1 MLATDSMMSPILHY
15 FVVFKSVYMSNT
27 TATIISKTF
36 EGFYRPLSTP
46 KHRHLLR
53 FLWSPF
59 MACLLLAVIVRVWLI
74 VHTNG
79 VIAGDEAMVGLQAE
93 HILHGEHPIY
103 YYGQPYMGSLQMY
116 LIAGIILLTGPS
128 VWAIRI
134 EPLIISLIL
143 VYLTW
148 CFSVA
153 LADGAHLSNRV
164 KTLFTVIA
172 TLVAAFAP
180 LYDTVEELRTTGGYV
195 ESFTIMLWLL
205 FCAFRL
211 TQRWRAGASTRELAF
226 RWAAIGFLVG
236 LGFWIDPLVVYA
248 LLTITIWI
256 AGYIIFQLVKPERQT
271 VTQTRITVLKKALL
285 FGVAIPASLV
295 GFAPGLYW
303 GAHNQWAN
311 LRYLFQKEGTVPHG
325 RLHTILQV
333 QNLYT
338 SCLVP
343 RALGGA
349 LPTQPD
355 VTIANPH
362 ILTFGLAIS
371 VCCFV
376 ISVVSVLLSVFLHH
390 PLLLRIR
397 QLTLLPLLFIG
408 CASIIFCTASIAIY
422 AIYSGCSSWD
432 LVGRYVVPLVIA
444 LPFLIAAV
452 FTIPAMILADRKKT
466 AAQGKDEK
474 QDNSRLAP
482 PTASP
487 RLPLLEAIQVGLL
500 VVLTI
505 YFFSQGVAYIQ
516 ADPRYTFQG
525 TGCISANPTDQSPI
539 INYMQQAKIRYA
551 WATGWLG
558 DPITFKTNGALLV
571 TELHGRIQANSNT
584 VLHADRPGI
593 FFLAQHNDAHP
604 ALLKALDTNNVTY
617 HIERFYSG
625 QGVDL
630 LLVTPLNRTVSPLDP
645 AYSNLFQVVFR
656 GCLTQ

>member
-1 MLATDSMMSPILHY
+1 MHY
-15 FVVFKSVYMSNT
+15 FIAFKSVYMSNT
-27 TATIISKTF
+27 TATFISKTF
-36 EGFYRPLSTP
+36 EGFYRPLSTS
-46 KHRHLLR
+46 KHRHLLSI
-53 FLWSPF
+53 LWLPL

-79 VIAGDEAMVGLQAE
+79 VIAGDEAEVGLQAE

-116 LIAGIILLTGPS
+116 LIAGIFLLTGPS

-134 EPLIISLIL
+134 EPLLISLVI

-148 CFSVA
+148 CFSSA
-153 LADGAHLSNRV
+153 LADAAHLSTRA
-164 KTLFTVIA
+164 KTLFMVIA
-172 TLVAAFAP
+172 TLVAAFPP

-195 ESFTIMLWLL
+195 EAFALMLWLL
-205 FCAFRL
+205 FCTFRL
-211 TQRWRAGASTRELAF
+211 TQRWHVGASARELAL
-226 RWAAIGFLVG
+226 RWAGIGFLVG
-236 LGFWIDPLVVYA
+236 LGFWIDPLIVYA
-248 LLTITIWI
+248 LLTVAIWI
-256 AGYIIFQLVKPERQT
+256 GGYLILELVKPRRQT
-271 VTQTRITVLKKALL
+271 ASRTRIAVFKEALL

-303 GAHNQWAN
+303 GAHHQWAN
-311 LRYLFQKEGTVPHG
+311 IRYLFQKGGTVPHG

-333 QNLYT
+333 QNVYST
-338 SCLVP
+338 CLAP
-343 RALGGA
+343 RVLGGA

-355 VTIANPH
+355 VTVANPH
-362 ILTFGLAIS
+362 IMTFGLAIS
-371 VCCFV
+371 ICCFA
-376 ISVVSVLLSVFLHH
+376 ISAASVLLSVFWHH

-397 QLTLLPLLFIG
+397 QLTLLPLLFIA
-408 CASIIFCTASIAIY
+408 CASIIFSTASIAIY
-422 AIYSGCSSWD
+422 AIASGCTSWD

-452 FTIPAMILADRKKT
+452 FTIPAMMLIERKKT

-474 QDNSRLAP
+474 QDIARLAIR
-482 PTASP
+482 TTSP
-487 RLPLLEAIQVGLL
+487 RLTLLAAIQVGLL
-500 VVLTI
+500 CILAI

-525 TGCISANPTDQSPI
+525 TGCISSNPTDQSPI
-539 INYMQQAKIRYA
+539 IKYMQQAHIRYA

-571 TELHGRIQANSNT
+571 TERPGRILANSNT
-584 VLHADRPGI
+584 VLHADRPGF
-593 FFLAQHNDAHP
+593 FFLVPHDDLHPTILQAVDA
-604 ALLKALDTNNVTY
+604 KNITY
-617 HIERFYSG
+617 HIERFYSE
-625 QGVDL
+625 QGIDL

-645 AYSNLFQVVFR
+645 AFSNLFQKVFR

>member
-1 MLATDSMMSPILHY
+1 
-15 FVVFKSVYMSNT
+15 MSNT
-27 TATIISKTF
+27 TVTLISKTI

-46 KHRHLLR
+46 KHRHLLS
-53 FLWSPF
+53 FLWSPL
-59 MACLLLAVIVRVWLI
+59 MVCLLLAVIVRVWLI

-79 VIAGDEAMVGLQAE
+79 VIAGDEAEVGLQAE

-116 LIAGIILLTGPS
+116 LIAGIILLTSPS

-134 EPLIISLIL
+134 EPLIISLVL

-148 CFSVA
+148 CFSAA
-153 LADGAHLSNRV
+153 LADGAHLSTRA
-164 KTLFTVIA
+164 KMLFMVIA
-172 TLVAAFAP
+172 TLVAAFPP

-195 ESFTIMLWLL
+195 EAFTIMLWLM

-211 TQRWRAGASTRELAF
+211 TQRWHVGASARELAL
-226 RWAAIGFLVG
+226 RWVGIGFLVG
-236 LGFWIDPLVVYA
+236 LGFWIDPLVLYA
-248 LLTITIWI
+248 LLTIAICI
-256 AGYIIFQLVKPERQT
+256 GGYFILQLVKPDQQT
-271 VTQTRITVLKKALL
+271 ATQTRIAVFKEALL
-285 FGVAIPASLV
+285 SGVAIPASLV

-303 GAHNQWAN
+303 GAHHQWAN
-311 LRYLFQKEGTVPHG
+311 IRYLFQKEGTVPNG

-333 QNLYT
+333 QNVYT
-338 SCLVP
+338 TCLAP
-343 RALGGA
+343 RTLGGA

-355 VTIANPH
+355 VTVANPH

-371 VCCFV
+371 VSCLV
-376 ISVVSVLLSVFLHH
+376 ISVASVLLSVLWHH

-397 QLTLLPLLFIG
+397 QLTLLPLLFVA

-452 FTIPAMILADRKKT
+452 FTIPAMMLNERKKT
-466 AAQGKDEK
+466 AAQVKDEK
-474 QDNSRLAP
+474 QDIAQLA
-482 PTASP
+482 TTTDSP
-487 RLPLLEAIQVGLL
+487 RFELLEAIQIGLL
-500 VVLTI
+500 VVLAI
-505 YFFSQGVAYIQ
+505 YFLSQSVAYIQ

-525 TGCISANPTDQSPI
+525 TGCISANPTDQDPI
-539 INYMQQAKIRYA
+539 IKYMQQAHIRYA

-571 TELHGRIQANSNT
+571 TERPGRILANSNT
-584 VLHADRPGI
+584 VLHVIRPSF
-593 FFLAQHNDAHP
+593 FFLVRHDDLHPKILQAVDA
-604 ALLKALDTNNVTY
+604 KNVTY
-617 HIERFYSG
+617 HIERFYSE
-625 QGVDL
+625 QGIDL

-645 AYSNLFQVVFR
+645 AYSNLFQSVFR

>member
-1 MLATDSMMSPILHY
+1 
-15 FVVFKSVYMSNT
+15 MSNT
-27 TATIISKTF
+27 TATNISKTF

-46 KHRHLLR
+46 KHRQLLR
-53 FLWSPF
+53 FVWPPL
-59 MACLLLAVIVRVWLI
+59 MACLFLAVIVRVWLI

-148 CFSVA
+148 CFSAA
-153 LADGAHLSNRV
+153 LADGAHLSKRV
-164 KTLFTVIA
+164 KALFIFIA

-195 ESFTIMLWLL
+195 EAFTIMLWLL

-211 TQRWRAGASTRELAF
+211 TQRWSVGASARELAF
-226 RWAAIGFLVG
+226 RWAGIGFLVG

-256 AGYIIFQLVKPERQT
+256 GGYIIFQLVKPDRQAAT
-271 VTQTRITVLKKALL
+271 HTRIAVLKEALL

-333 QNLYT
+333 QNVYS
-338 SCLVP
+338 SCLAP

-349 LPTQPD
+349 LPTQPG
-355 VTIANPH
+355 VTIANAH
-362 ILTFGLAIS
+362 LMTFGLAVS
-371 VCCFV
+371 VCCFGISIASV
-376 ISVVSVLLSVFLHH
+376 ILSVFWHH
-390 PLLLRIR
+390 PLFMRIR
-397 QLTLLPLLFIG
+397 QLTLLPLLFMA

-444 LPFLIAAV
+444 LPFLIGAV
-452 FTIPAMILADRKKT
+452 FTIPAMMLEDRKKT
-466 AAQGKDEK
+466 DTPGEDAK
-474 QDNSRLAP
+474 QDISRLATP
-482 PTASP
+482 ANSS
-487 RLPLLEAIQVGLL
+487 RLPLLKAIQVGLL

-516 ADPRYTFQG
+516 ADSRNTFQG

-551 WATGWLG
+551 WAAGWLG

-571 TELHGRIQANSNT
+571 TELHGRIQANSNA

-593 FFLAQHNDAHP
+593 FFLAQHDDTHP
-604 ALLKALDTNNVTY
+604 ALLKVLDTDHVTY
-617 HIERFYSG
+617 HIERFYSEP
-625 QGVDL
+625 GVDL

-645 AYSNLFQVVFR
+645 AFNNLFQVVFR
-656 GCLTQ
+656 GCLINASPLK

>member
-1 MLATDSMMSPILHY
+1 MSY
-15 FVVFKSVYMSNT
+15 T
-27 TATIISKTF
+27 TATIIGKTF
-36 EGFYRPLSTP
+36 EGFYRPLSSP
-46 KHRHLLR
+46 KHRHLLS
-53 FLWSPF
+53 FLWSPW
-59 MACLLLAVIVRVWLI
+59 MACLLIAVIVRVWLI

-116 LIAGIILLTGPS
+116 LISGIILLTGPS
-128 VWAIRI
+128 VWAIRL

-148 CFSVA
+148 CFSAA
-153 LADGAHLSNRV
+153 LAEGAHLSNRV
-164 KTLFTVIA
+164 KTLFIVIA

-195 ESFTIMLWLL
+195 EVFTIMLWLL

-211 TQRWRAGASTRELAF
+211 TQRWGAGASARELAF

-256 AGYIIFQLVKPERQT
+256 GGYFLVQLVKPNRQT
-271 VTQTRITVLKKALL
+271 ATQTRITVLKEALL
-285 FGVAIPASLV
+285 FGVAIPASFV

-333 QNLYT
+333 QNFYT
-338 SCLVP
+338 SCLAP

-371 VCCFV
+371 VCCLA
-376 ISVVSVLLSVFLHH
+376 ISVVSVLLSVFWHH

-397 QLTLLPLLFIG
+397 QLTLLPLLFMA

-452 FTIPAMILADRKKT
+452 FTIPAMMLDDRNKT
-466 AAQGKDEK
+466 AALWKNEK
-474 QDNSRLAP
+474 QGISRLATP
-482 PTASP
+482 KDSP
-487 RLPLLEAIQVGLL
+487 RFPLLEAIQVGLL

-525 TGCISANPTDQSPI
+525 TGCISANPTDQSSI

-571 TELHGRIQANSNT
+571 TELHGRIEANSNT

-604 ALLKALDTNNVTY
+604 ALLKALDSSNVTY
-617 HIERFYSG
+617 HIERFYSE

-645 AYSNLFQVVFR
+645 AFSNLFQVVFR
-656 GCLTQ
+656 GCLT